1 MNDKIYIIIAIEKF
15 GPDWDI
21 YDTVF
26 SNKQEAEKI
35 CKQLNSGITGYE
47 YTIKEKF
54 FNESYSDQ

>member
-1 MNDKIYIIIAIEKF
+1 MSNKVYIIIAIEKF
-15 GPDWDI
+15 GFDWDI

-47 YTIKEKF
+47 YTVKEKVF
-54 FNESYSDQ
+54 Q